1 MALRLKTVIFWHSV
15 QYFGLWAISALLEH
29 QFLRLV
35 TKYASSGGIFLSSLS
50 SVIQVLASV
59 MDIFG
64 LFCTFC
70 SPKWKLKLL
79 PIVVLTSYYDFC
91 HSFPESVCSGLRNS
105 AFL

>member
-1 MALRLKTVIFWHSV
+1 M
-15 QYFGLWAISALLEH
+15 QYFGP
-29 QFLRLV
+29 FLHFQNV
-35 TKYASSGGIFLSSLS
+35 GFYVLSQNMLGYIPLKFELS
-50 SVIQVLASV
+50 DTGLLASV

-91 HSFPESVCSGLRNS
+91 HSFHESVCSGLRNS